1 LTCEPG
7 MRLIALLVTA
17 ILWSSEGFAQQ
28 RQPSA
33 PAENPSSSSSSAP
46 DGAGTK
52 DKDKDEGPSL
62 TLPVSLEKI
71 REALAQPPPSEP
83 LKGLNEPPTFRLE
96 IEERQK
102 FEALMAKIKFDKGGP
117 VVAGGLDTY
126 EQQQRLFPR
135 IDNPRLQPYGAFSTG
150 EIVTLGME
158 ALVEK
163 YVAQKVAH
171 VFGDAL
177 RAQAERDAR
186 EEVARAL
193 AGFWASQPAAPPKE

>member
-1 LTCEPG
+1 
-7 MRLIALLVTA
+7 MRLMALLVTA
-17 ILWSSEGFAQQ
+17 ILWSSDSFAQQ
-28 RQPSA
+28 TQPSA
-33 PAENPSSSSSSAP
+33 PAEKPSSAQ
-46 DGAGTK
+46 DATGTTGTK
-52 DKDKDEGPSL
+52 DAGSKAPGPKDQGL

-71 REALAQPPPSEP
+71 REALSQPPSEP

-96 IEERQK
+96 IQERQK

-117 VVAGGLDTY
+117 VVAGGRDAY

-150 EIVTLGME
+150 EIMTLGIE
-158 ALVEK
+158 ALIEN

-177 RAQAERDAR
+177 RAQAEREAR

>member
-1 LTCEPG
+1 
-7 MRLIALLVTA
+7 MRLMALLVTA
-17 ILWSSEGFAQQ
+17 ILWSSDGFAQQ
-28 RQPSA
+28 PQPSA
-33 PAENPSSSSSSAP
+33 PAENPSSVQDATSTS
-46 DGAGTK
+46 GTK
-52 DKDKDEGPSL
+52 DAGPGP

-71 REALAQPPPSEP
+71 REALSQPPPSEP

-96 IEERQK
+96 IQERQK

-117 VVAGGLDTY
+117 VVAGGNDAY
-126 EQQQRLFPR
+126 DQQQRLFPR

-150 EIVTLGME
+150 EIMTLGIE

-177 RAQAERDAR
+177 RAQAEREAR